1 MKRYNYYEAVKED
14 VIEAVTNNYNDRYME
29 LIRERLEMGG
39 DTYDV
44 VEALHDAMWI
54 DDSITGNVSGSYWC
68 NAWKAEEAIAHNW
81 DLISEVSSEYMMDF
95 SANDFSAE
103 AMDVSIRCYLLNPVL
118 CDLADKLIEMV
129 EAEIEEYESVEVA

>member
-1 MKRYNYYEAVKED
+1 MEKYNYYEAVKED
-14 VIEAVTNNYNDRYME
+14 VIEAVTNDCGGYYTG
-29 LIRERLEMGG
+29 LIREQLEMGG

-54 DDSITGNVSGSYWC
+54 DNSITGNGSGSYWC

-81 DLISEVSSEYMMDF
+81 DLISEMASEYMMDF
-95 SANDFSAE
+95 SVDNFSAE
-103 AMDVSIRCYLLNPVL
+103 EMDVSIRCYLLNSVL

-129 EAEIEEYESVEVA
+129 EAEIEEDESVEVA

>member
-1 MKRYNYYEAVKED
+1 MELERYNYYEAVKED

-54 DDSITGNVSGSYWC
+54 DDSITGNGSGSYWF
-68 NAWKAEEAIAHNW
+68 NSRKAE
-81 DLISEVSSEYMMDF
+81 
-95 SANDFSAE
+95 
-103 AMDVSIRCYLLNPVL
+103 
-118 CDLADKLIEMV
+118 
-129 EAEIEEYESVEVA
+129 

>member
-44 VEALHDAMWI
+44 VEALHHAMWI
-54 DDSITGNVSGSYWC
+54 DDCITGNASGSYWC
-68 NAWKAEEAIAHNW
+68 NAWKAE
-81 DLISEVSSEYMMDF
+81 
-95 SANDFSAE
+95 
-103 AMDVSIRCYLLNPVL
+103 
-118 CDLADKLIEMV
+118 
-129 EAEIEEYESVEVA
+129 